1 MASYYG
7 FNLNFLMAKGV
18 EHLFMALLAV
28 HTAFLYRSHSNF
40 CTYLLVFVLILS
52 CKNLSGYKF
61 FAKCMD
67 CKYILPVET

>member
-18 EHLFMALLAV
+18 EHLFMALLAI
-28 HTAFLYRSHSNF
+28 HIAFLHRSHSNF

-52 CKNLSGYKF
+52 CKDLSGCEF
-61 FAKCMD
+61 FAKYMD
-67 CKYILPVET
+67 CKYVLSVET